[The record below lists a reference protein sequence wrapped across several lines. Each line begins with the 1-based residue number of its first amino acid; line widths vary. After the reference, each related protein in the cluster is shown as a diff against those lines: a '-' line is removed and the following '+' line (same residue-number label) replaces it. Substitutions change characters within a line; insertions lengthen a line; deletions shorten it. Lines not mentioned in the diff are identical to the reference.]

1 MFQFQSFKATE
12 NFKIA
17 ATGNGG
23 LLEQEKKQKKEKKEM
38 LLERAEIPAGCGM
51 YLRGAGCS
59 TQRQS
64 PDGLNV
70 G

>member
-23 LLEQEKKQKKEKKEM
+23 LLEQKKKKKMKEM
-38 LLERAEIPAGCGM
+38 VLERAEIPAGCGM

>member
-12 NFKIA
+12 SFKIT

-23 LLEQEKKQKKEKKEM
+23 LLEQKKKKKKKEM
-38 LLERAEIPAGCGM
+38 LLERAEILAGCGM
-51 YLRGAGCS
+51 YLRGVGCS

>member
-23 LLEQEKKQKKEKKEM
+23 LLEQKKKK
-38 LLERAEIPAGCGM
+38 
-51 YLRGAGCS
+51 
-59 TQRQS
+59 
-64 PDGLNV
+64 
-70 G
+70 